1 MKKRSRKKTRLFLTD
16 RSLRDLAEVEQ
27 YSLQQWGRKKAS
39 QYISQ
44 VETSLSLIV
53 SQPNLLQPIDDFPPC
68 LQYYRINKHVL
79 IFDVQTCDITLLTL
93 FHTSMDLPTRL
104 AEMQPQLLLE
114 VDLLHRRLEE
124 K

>member
-1 MKKRSRKKTRLFLTD
+1 MKKRPRQKTRLLLTD
-16 RSLRDLAEVEQ
+16 RSLRDLAELER

-44 VETSLSLIV
+44 IETSLSLIV
-53 SQPNLLQPIDDFPPC
+53 TQPDLLQPIDDFPPC
-68 LQYYRINKHVL
+68 LRYYRINKHVL
-79 IFDVQTCDITLLTL
+79 IFDVQAHDLTLLTL
-93 FHTSMDLPTRL
+93 FHTSMDLPSRL

-114 VDLLHRRLEE
+114 VKLLHHKLEE